1 MSGPTCAVVDATVRE
16 PAEPSLVVPGIV
28 YVEDTAPG
36 FRRRRRGRGFAYL
49 DPDGRPVHDRAVIE
63 RLRALVVPPAWTDVW
78 FCTDERGH
86 IQATGRDAKGRK
98 QYRYHDDWQRARNEA
113 KFGSLVD
120 FGHAL
125 PILRDR
131 VATDMRR
138 RDLSFER
145 VVATTVWLL
154 DRTLVRVGNHEY
166 SADSYGLTTLLD
178 DHAEF
183 DGDSL
188 RFRFVGKSGKLH
200 DVRLRDRR
208 VARIVRQCQELP
220 GQQLLQYVDGDQ
232 IRGVGSRDV
241 NDYLRDATRS
251 TFTAKT
257 FRTWGASALALE
269 FLCERGRAVDDRGAL
284 ADVRATIK
292 DTAARLHN
300 TPTVCR
306 TSYVH
311 PRVLDA
317 HLDGSLHDLQVRRRR
332 TDELLTDGEVRL
344 LRVLEARD

>member
-1 MSGPTCAVVDATVRE
+1 MSRASSVGRGREADAVAPPGLEYVDDGT
-16 PAEPSLVVPGIV
+16 PG
-28 YVEDTAPG
+28 Y
-36 FRRRRRGRGFAYL
+36 RRRRCGRGFVFL
-49 DPDGRPVHDRAVIE
+49 TPDGRPVRDPAVID
-63 RLRALVVPPAWTDVW
+63 RLRSLTVPPAWTDVW
-78 FCTDERGH
+78 FCLDERGH

-98 QYRYHDDWQRARNEA
+98 QYRYHDDWQRARDEA

-125 PILRDR
+125 PALRER
-131 VATDMRR
+131 VADDMCR

-154 DRTLVRVGNHEY
+154 DRTLIRVGNHEY
-166 SADSYGLTTLLD
+166 ASDSYGLTTLLD

-183 DGDSL
+183 DGDTL

-220 GQQLLQYVDGDQ
+220 GQQLLQYLADGVV
-232 IRGVGSRDV
+232 RGVGSRDV
-241 NDYLRDATRS
+241 NEYLRDATRS

-257 FRTWGASALALE
+257 FRTWGASALTLD
-269 FLCERGRAVDDRGAL
+269 LLHERGPAVDERAAL
-284 ADVRATIK
+284 VDIRATIK
-292 DTAARLHN
+292 VTAGRLHN

-306 TSYVH
+306 ASYVH

-317 HLDGSLHDLQVRRRR
+317 HVDGSLHTLQVRRRAS
-332 TDELLTDGEVRL
+332 DEMLTDREMRL
-344 LRVLEARD
+344 LRVLEADA

>member
-1 MSGPTCAVVDATVRE
+1 MSASPCAEDEPT
-16 PAEPSLVVPGIV
+16 LVAVPGVV

-36 FRRRRRGRGFAYL
+36 FRRRRCGRGFAYL
-49 DPDGRPVHDRAVIE
+49 DPDGAAIRDQAVIE

-78 FCTDERGH
+78 FCIDERGH

-98 QYRYHDDWQRARNEA
+98 QYRYHDDWQRSRNEA

-183 DGDSL
+183 EGDSL

-220 GQQLLQYVDGDQ
+220 GQQLLQYVDGDE

-257 FRTWGASALALE
+257 FRTWGASALTLE
-269 FLCERGRAVDDRGAL
+269 LLCERGRADDDRAAL

-317 HLDGSLHDLQVRRRR
+317 HLDGSLHDLRVRRRR

-344 LRVLEARD
+344 LRVLESGT